1 MYNTGTILS
10 HTIAFPSK
18 NDFKRSQVI
27 DIRYLEPNVTNISFA
42 FFFFFSFSFFTVRFG
57 AFT

>member
-18 NDFKRSQVI
+18 NEFHRSQVI
-27 DIRYLEPNVTNISFA
+27 DIAV
-42 FFFFFSFSFFTVRFG
+42 
-57 AFT
+57 

>member
-18 NDFKRSQVI
+18 KKKKRFQ
-27 DIRYLEPNVTNISFA
+27 T
-42 FFFFFSFSFFTVRFG
+42 FTG
-57 AFT
+57 N

>member
-18 NDFKRSQVI
+18 KKKKKRFQ
-27 DIRYLEPNVTNISFA
+27 T
-42 FFFFFSFSFFTVRFG
+42 FTG
-57 AFT
+57 N